1 MKEKLNP
8 ILKWL
13 LVIFVIR
20 HVINIPQQLIKV
32 NSGLYDNDI
41 CYVTI
46 GSSIIMIA
54 ILINILRIKRDALSF
69 FFVFLYIN
77 AIVIGDMDRGD
88 YFMPVIVATLFSCIM
103 VALLFLKKDGVS
115 GWKLFYPPQK

>member
-32 NSGLYDNDI
+32 DSGLYDNDI

-69 FFVFLYIN
+69 FFCFSIHQCHS
-77 AIVIGDMDRGD
+77 DR
-88 YFMPVIVATLFSCIM
+88 
-103 VALLFLKKDGVS
+103 
-115 GWKLFYPPQK
+115 